1 MSTTLFK
8 KNVATKIK
16 KSKVSPYKAR
26 KLQQAIIDID
36 EKPVEVLCK
45 TGRAFK
51 LNVGAQKDLY
61 AYRVGMS
68 GRIIFSSADGKKIV
82 HDIVDTD
89 SMGRSTVL
97 GKKQG

>member
-8 KNVATKIK
+8 KNVAHKIK
-16 KSKVSPYKAR
+16 KTKVSPHQAR
-26 KLQQAIIDID
+26 RLQQAIIDID

-51 LNVGAQKDLY
+51 INVGEQKDLY

-68 GRIIFSSADGKKIV
+68 GRIIFSASDGKKIV

-89 SMGRSTVL
+89 TIGRSAVL
-97 GKKQG
+97 EKKQG